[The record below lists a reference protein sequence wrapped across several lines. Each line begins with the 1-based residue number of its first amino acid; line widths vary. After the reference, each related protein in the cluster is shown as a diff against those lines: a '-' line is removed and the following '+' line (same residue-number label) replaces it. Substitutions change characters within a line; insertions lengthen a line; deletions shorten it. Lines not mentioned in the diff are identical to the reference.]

1 MSTLVINLF
10 LSVGIGLI
18 LTASDSPVSAQSFK
32 VTYELRGRHSGTGM
46 LLATPN
52 ESIYTTRRANTG
64 KSTKMPNA
72 IIAEASNRVKAQRS
86 TALNSAES
94 YWRSLAKPTVF
105 LFVENETDK
114 YYTVQDDELPV
125 WTLQSETRQ
134 IGGYACQRATT
145 TFRGRGYDV
154 WFTRT
159 IPAAVGPW
167 KLAGLPGLIL
177 EAISTDKQ
185 YQFLF
190 RECAEVSTPTKS
202 LRPAFHA
209 PALPYD
215 KYALIYEAHF
225 QNEANLTYKEVSSGF
240 LQRFG
245 MAEVKPVQMTPI
257 HIEKNLEKKV
267 ISNVPA
273 K

>member
-1 MSTLVINLF
+1 MSTLIINLF
-10 LSVGIGLI
+10 LSAGVGFI
-18 LTASDSPVSAQSFK
+18 LTTSDSPAPAKSFRI
-32 VTYELRGRHSGTGM
+32 TYELRGRHSGTGT
-46 LLATPN
+46 LLATPS
-52 ESIYTTRRANTG
+52 ESFYTVRRANTG
-64 KSTKMPNA
+64 KSTPIPND
-72 IIAEASNRVKAQRS
+72 IIAEASNRVEAQRS
-86 TALNSAES
+86 TALNSAQG
-94 YWRSLAKPTVF
+94 YWRSLTKPPMF
-105 LFVENETDK
+105 LYVENETDK
-114 YYTVQDDELPV
+114 YYTVQDDELPA

-134 IGGYACQRATT
+134 IGRYACQRAIT
-145 TFRGRGYDV
+145 TFRGRGYDA

-159 IPAAVGPW
+159 IPASVGPW

-190 RECAEVSTPTKS
+190 RECAEVPTPTKS

-209 PALPYD
+209 PALRYD

-245 MAEVKPVQMTPI
+245 MAEVKPIQMTLI